1 MKLEVPFI
9 KQTTKFNCG
18 PVALQMIFSYFGG
31 NETLD
36 TIEEKCGIRG
46 GKAVSTLSLAIC
58 AKELGYAV
66 ELHSDSFEVDESLM
80 DMDYYKEH
88 GGINWI
94 EEVKKLIEEA
104 KEKGVNLS
112 EGELALSDILNKTN
126 EDCIPIVLL
135 DWNVIKGK
143 EGYQGHFVPVVGCDG
158 ENVLVHNQGMLNPAE
173 FFEISRETFDKARMA
188 KGTDGDIL
196 FIGKKD
202 TSD

>member
-18 PVALQMIFSYFGG
+18 PVALQMVFSYFGG
-31 NETLD
+31 DESLGVL
-36 TIEEKCGIRG
+36 EEKCGIKD

-66 ELHSDSFEVDESLM
+66 KLHSDSFDIDEGLM

-88 GGINWI
+88 GGEDW
-94 EEVKKLIEEA
+94 VKEGLKMIEEA

-112 EGELALSDILNKTN
+112 EGELELSDILNKIN
-126 EDCIPIVLL
+126 EECIPIVLL

-143 EGYQGHFVPVVGCDG
+143 EGYQGHFVPIVGYDS
-158 ENVLVHNQGMLNPAE
+158 ENVMVHNQGMLNPAE
-173 FFEISRETFDKARMA
+173 FLDIPRNVFDKARKA
-188 KGTDGDIL
+188 RGTDGDIL
-196 FIGKKD
+196 FVYKSK
-202 TSD
+202 